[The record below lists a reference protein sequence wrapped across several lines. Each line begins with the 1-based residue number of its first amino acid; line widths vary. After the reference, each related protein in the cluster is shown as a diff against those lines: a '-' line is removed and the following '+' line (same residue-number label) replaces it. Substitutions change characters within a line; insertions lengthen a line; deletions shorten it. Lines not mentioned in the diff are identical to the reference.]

1 MEEIEVNIKL
11 ASNNQIYN
19 IPIRRSDTILK
30 LKEYCKI
37 LSNIPQDQ
45 QNLLYKGKKLLDEKL
60 IKDYNIDKNHY
71 IILVKSEE
79 PKSVNASINQNLDSS
94 NLNENFFNINDINF
108 SNNKEINPNDI
119 SNAANNMSDFASVFN
134 KVDFNIIDNFFL
146 SFGLGKLTDMVG
158 PKPQQMKEM
167 LKDPSARDMMNNMIR
182 DPSLIGIFL
191 NHPSVRQKIQN
202 YPFIKMGFQNIQLI
216 LKPQILQMA
225 QNMFKENER
234 NSIENSG
241 TGISN
246 PPDPFGSLNNN
257 QINQMMNFSGQSEK
271 MSAFNDDNIG
281 NKENFINSE
290 ININYKEKYKDQ
302 LTQLK
307 NMGFTNEEI
316 NIQALKQCNGNIE
329 NAFDKILEQN
339 N

>member
-19 IPIRRSDTILK
+19 IPIRKSDTILK

-45 QNLLYKGKKLLDEKL
+45 QSLLYKGKKLLDEKH
-60 IKDYNIDKNHY
+60 IKDYNIDNNHY

-94 NLNENFFNINDINF
+94 NLNGNFFNINDINF

-119 SNAANNMSDFASVFN
+119 SNAFNNMSDISSVFN
-134 KVDFNIIDNFFL
+134 KLDFNLIDNFYQTL
-146 SFGLGKLTDMVG
+146 GLEKLTDMFG
-158 PKPQQMKEM
+158 PESQQMKEM
-167 LKDPSARDMMNNMIR
+167 LKDPSVRDMINNMIK
-182 DPSLIGIFL
+182 DPSLIGLLL
-191 NHPSVRQKIQN
+191 NNPIVS
-202 YPFIKMGFQNIQLI
+202 QNIQKNPAAKMAFQNPHLI
-216 LKPQILQMA
+216 FKPENLQMV
-225 QNMFKENER
+225 QNMFKENKR

-257 QINQMMNFSGQSEK
+257 QINKMMNSSGQSEK
-271 MSAFNDDNIG
+271 MSTFNDNNIG

-290 ININYKEKYKDQ
+290 ISINYKEKYKDQ

-307 NMGFTNEEI
+307 NMGFTNAEI

-329 NAFDKILEQN
+329 NALNKILEQN